1 MRTQHPAQVLR
12 GRWRSDARLLLDA
25 RERRRNGGAPI
36 AAGTHHLL
44 AQDVECAARVGRAGQ
59 WGAPLT
65 FAYLPDVLTYL
76 VFGIVMA
83 ACLWFV
89 DSTLKDDA
97 D

>member
-1 MRTQHPAQVLR
+1 VGTLGSCLCGH
-12 GRWRSDARLLLDA
+12 
-25 RERRRNGGAPI
+25 I
-36 AAGTHHLL
+36 AT
-44 AQDVECAARVGRAGQ
+44 GQ
-59 WGAPLT
+59 WGAPLM

-89 DSTLKDDA
+89 ESTLKDDA